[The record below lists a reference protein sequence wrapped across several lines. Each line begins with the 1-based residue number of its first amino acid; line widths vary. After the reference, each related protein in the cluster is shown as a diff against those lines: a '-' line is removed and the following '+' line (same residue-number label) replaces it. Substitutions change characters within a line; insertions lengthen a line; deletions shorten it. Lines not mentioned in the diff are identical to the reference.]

1 MSVGLVLEGGAMR
14 GLYTAGVL
22 DIFMDNGIKADT
34 IIGTS
39 AGVLFGVNYPS
50 GQRGRALRYNLK
62 YAPKGCYMGIRSLL
76 TTGNIINRQ
85 FAYYDLPSKLDVFD
99 EAAYEAS
106 GMDFYATVTNVETGE
121 AEYIKITDCFGQ
133 MEAMRATSA
142 MPFVSRMVEYEGK
155 KYLDGGIADSIPVD
169 KCRDM
174 GCDRIIVVLT
184 RPLDYR
190 KSPSDPRLARRF
202 YGKKYPALTERINNR
217 YAEYNA
223 CVEKIIG
230 MEQRGEIFVIRPSR
244 TVKVKHIERDTRKLQ
259 AIYDLGA
266 QDCAA
271 RIEALRAYLNR
282 VRNDATETA
291 PQTSVL
297 NG

>member
-22 DIFMDNGIKADT
+22 DILMDNGVKADMV
-34 IIGTS
+34 IGTS

-50 GQRGRALRYNLK
+50 GQRGRALRYNKK

-76 TTGNIINRQ
+76 TTGNIINKQ
-85 FAYYDLPSKLDVFD
+85 FAYYDLPAKLDLFD
-99 EAAYEAS
+99 EEAYEQS

-133 MEAMRATSA
+133 MEALRATSA
-142 MPFVSRMVEYEGK
+142 MPFVSRIVEYEGK
-155 KYLDGGIADSIPVD
+155 KYLDGGVADSIPVE
-169 KCRDM
+169 KCKEM
-174 GCDRIIVVLT
+174 GCDKIIVVLT

-190 KSPSDPRLARRF
+190 KSPADPRLAKAF
-202 YGKKYPALTERINNR
+202 YGRKYPKLAERINR
-217 YAEYNA
+217 RPDDYNA
-223 CVEKIIG
+223 CVENIIG

-244 TVKVKHIERDTRKLQ
+244 TVKVKHIERDTEKLQ

-266 QDCAA
+266 ADCAE
-271 RIEALRAYLNR
+271 RMDALKQYL
-282 VRNDATETA
+282 EMI
-291 PQTSVL
+291 SMKK
-297 NG
+297 